1 MSTFDER
8 AKDWDT
14 PERRARADEVA
25 SAIRTSVPLAAT
37 DRVVDVGAGT
47 GLLGLALADGIGE
60 LVLAEPS
67 DGMLVVIKEK
77 LAAGDRPRVTAV
89 KFDLLSDPPPGEAFD
104 LAVSLLV
111 LHHLEDTAA
120 ALAAIRRL
128 LRPGGRMAIADLDAE
143 DGTFHS
149 ADSEGIHH
157 LGFDRG
163 ALIDLARVAGFV
175 DVEARTA
182 MEIGREDGR
191 RFPVLLL
198 LGRNR

>member
-47 GLLGLALADGIGE
+47 GLLGLALADEIGK

-67 DGMLVVIKEK
+67 DGMLAVINDK
-77 LAAGDRPRVTAV
+77 LAASDQPQVSAV
-89 KFDLLSDPPPGEAFD
+89 KFDLLNDPPPGEAFD

-111 LHHLEDTAA
+111 LHHLDDTAF
-120 ALAAIRRL
+120 ALVAIRRL
-128 LRPGGRMAIADLDAE
+128 LRPGGRMAIADLDTE

-149 ADSEGIHH
+149 EDSEGIHH

-163 ALIDLARVAGFV
+163 ALTELAQSAGFV

-182 MEIGREDGR
+182 MEIDREDGGHY
-191 RFPVLLL
+191 PVFLL
-198 LGRNR
+198 LGRNP